1 MTSPRE
7 EPKEK
12 PETSKPARLCEME
25 EADVANGEGE
35 AANAPDNAPG
45 VNRV

>member
-12 PETSKPARLCEME
+12 PEKSKPARSREME

-35 AANAPDNAPG
+35 PANAPDKAPG